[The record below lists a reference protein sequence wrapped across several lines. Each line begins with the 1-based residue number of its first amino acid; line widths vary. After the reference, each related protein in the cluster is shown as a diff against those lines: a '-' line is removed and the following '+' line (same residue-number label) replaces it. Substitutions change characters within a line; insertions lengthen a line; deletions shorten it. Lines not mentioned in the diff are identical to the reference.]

1 MCRFRRDFEIPASSK
16 VIKAFMH
23 ITADNSYTVYLDG
36 RELGRGGDWGDL
48 TEHDLTK
55 LLGPGKHVLAVEA
68 FNDFDA
74 AGVLVGI
81 RIEFADRRVTEIASD
96 NAWKVVPL
104 KESRW
109 KEATRDSRN
118 WPNARIVAPFRSQ
131 PWWWP
136 QGPKIIRAPAL
147 PPVDLHFWQ
156 SGWFQATVLLLCVAF
171 VILGTVCIRLMGR
184 YRRRLAQLERQHAL
198 EIERTR
204 IARDIHDQ
212 VGADLTELTVLG
224 ELAKRESLSPS
235 QMRAQITNVADKTRE
250 LVKTME
256 EIVWAVNPR
265 NDSVPNFASYLC
277 SFSQEFL
284 RHTSTRCRLDM
295 MPAMPA
301 IPFGAQMR
309 HNLFLAVKEAIH
321 NVVRHAG
328 ATEVWLRIRLE
339 GANLIVL
346 IEDNGRGFDPAQAR
360 QDGNGLRNLRERME
374 GIGGRLEIQPAS
386 GSGTRICF
394 TVALGARARLP
405 SARQFTQADKP

>member
-1 MCRFRRDFEIPASSK
+1 MCRFRRDFEIPPASK
-16 VIKAFMH
+16 VIKAFMR

-55 LLGPGKHVLAVEA
+55 LLEPGKHVLAVEA

-81 RIEFADRRVTEIASD
+81 HIEFADQSVTEIASD
-96 NAWKVVPL
+96 AAWKVVPL

-109 KEATRDSRN
+109 MEATLGSGN
-118 WPNARIVAPFRSQ
+118 WAKARIVAPFRSQ

-147 PPVDLHFWQ
+147 PPLELHFWQ
-156 SGWFQATVLLLCVAF
+156 SGWFQAIMLLLCVAF
-171 VILGTVCIRLMGR
+171 VILGLVCIRLMRR
-184 YRRRLAQLERQHAL
+184 YRHRLAQLERQHAL

-224 ELAKRESLSPS
+224 ELAKRESLTPS

-265 NDSVPNFASYLC
+265 NDSAPNFASYLC

-284 RHTSTRCRLDM
+284 RHTSTRCRLDI

-301 IPFGAQMR
+301 IPFAAQMR

-321 NVVRHAG
+321 NVVRHAE
-328 ATEVWLRIRLE
+328 ATELWLRIHLE
-339 GANLIVL
+339 GSNLIVL
-346 IEDNGRGFDPAQAR
+346 VEDNGRGCDPAQAR
-360 QDGNGLRNLRERME
+360 RDGNGLRNMRERME
-374 GIGGRLEIQPAS
+374 GIGGRLEIQPAN
-386 GSGTRICF
+386 GLGTRIRF
-394 TVALGARARLP
+394 MVALGAPGPLP
-405 SARQFTQADKP
+405 SAPQFTQEDKT